1 MYSFKKRFNDLIRL
15 DKIRIYKLFEMFQ
28 FTFITFVI
36 VILITTF
43 INKNILYTKSKK
55 KFDVSLK
62 KIAKNFFKLF
72 LKTYLMVIVVYYS
85 KKIILLFPSVPALY
99 DNQFTEHTTLDYT
112 INIALIVVLFEML
125 HEYHNEYEKLSYM
138 IVQYIYSE

>member
-1 MYSFKKRFNDLIRL
+1 MIFHTNNFVNIIGKIKLINNIFYYKTCIVSKNDLIRL

-43 INKNILYTKSKK
+43 INKNILHTKSKK

-62 KIAKNFFKLF
+62 KLQKIF
-72 LKTYLMVIVVYYS
+72 LNY
-85 KKIILLFPSVPALY
+85 F
-99 DNQFTEHTTLDYT
+99 
-112 INIALIVVLFEML
+112 
-125 HEYHNEYEKLSYM
+125 
-138 IVQYIYSE
+138 

>member
-1 MYSFKKRFNDLIRL
+1 
-15 DKIRIYKLFEMFQ
+15 MFQ

-43 INKNILYTKSKK
+43 INKNILHTKSKK

-85 KKIILLFPSVPALY
+85 KKIILLFPSIPALY
-99 DNQFTEHTTLDYT
+99 DKHFSEHTTLNYT
-112 INIALIVVLFEML
+112 INIALIVVLFVML

-138 IVQYIYSE
+138 IVQHIYSE